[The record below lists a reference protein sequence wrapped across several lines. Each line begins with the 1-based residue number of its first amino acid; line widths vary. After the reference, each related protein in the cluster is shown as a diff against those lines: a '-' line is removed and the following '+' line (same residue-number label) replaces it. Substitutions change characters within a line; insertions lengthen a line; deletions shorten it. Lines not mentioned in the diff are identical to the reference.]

1 MHALSRRVALGG
13 LCSLA
18 LLPSTSAGAQDQ
30 PLKIV
35 FPYAAG
41 GSADAVARMLAD
53 QLQTSL
59 GRSVF
64 VDNRAGAGGRIG
76 ARAVKESPPDG
87 TTFLL
92 AASPLICIYP
102 HVYANLGFDPLVDL
116 LPITQV
122 MKFDLAFVVSGK
134 LPVHSLQELVA
145 WVKANP
151 DQGTYGSPGAGTAG
165 HFTAAEFGRVAKLEL
180 RHVAYRGTPVALPDL
195 ISGRLPMYLASLAEF
210 LEHHKAGSI
219 RVLATA
225 DTVRSPWLPDVPTM
239 QESGFDIQAPGWFAM
254 YAPAGT
260 PADIAERL
268 RTAVIDALRKPDIR
282 ARIEALG
289 FQVTGTSGEALAQI
303 QRANHGRWGAI
314 VRASGF
320 KPE

>member
-1 MHALSRRVALGG
+1 MHALSRRIVLGS

-18 LLPSTSAGAQDQ
+18 LMPSTSAGAQDQ
-30 PLKIV
+30 PLKIIV
-35 FPYAAG
+35 PYAAG

-59 GRSVF
+59 GRSVV

-76 ARAVKESPPDG
+76 TRAVKDSPPDG
-87 TTFLL
+87 TALLL
-92 AASPLICIYP
+92 AANTLICIHP
-102 HVYANLGFDPLVDL
+102 HVYANLGYDPLVDL

-122 MKFDLAFVVSGK
+122 MTFDLALVVSGK
-134 LPVHSLQELVA
+134 LPVRSLQELVA

-151 DQGTYGSPGAGTAG
+151 DQGTYGSPGAGTAA
-165 HFTAAEFGRVAKLEL
+165 HFTGAEFGRLAKLDL

-210 LEHHKAGSI
+210 LEHHKAGGI

-225 DTVRSPWLPDVPTM
+225 DAVRSTKLPDVPTL
-239 QESGFDIQAPGWFAM
+239 QESGFDIQAPGWFAI

-260 PADIAERL
+260 PAGVAERL
-268 RTAVIDALRKPDIR
+268 RGALIDALQKPDMQ

-303 QRANHGRWGAI
+303 QRANHDRWGAI
-314 VRASGF
+314 VRVSGF